1 MIRINLLPHRA
12 AKRALRKREFNL
24 LLIGTLIA
32 GAAVWYLGKL
42 YLDERI
48 AEQQRRN
55 DLLVAENKK
64 LDGQIDEIKKLKEQT
79 QQLLDRKQVVE
90 TLQVN
95 RGASV
100 KLLDQLVR
108 QLPDGVYLK
117 AVKQTGTKVNLVGL
131 AQSNARVSTLMRN
144 LESSPYLMNPELVE
158 IKAVT
163 DRNQQRLNEFSL
175 NISLK
180 GLEDPNAVKA
190 APKPGVPPA
199 ATAPSSREKVM
210 KRSRSKGTP

>member
-24 LLIGTLIA
+24 ILLGTLV
-32 GAAVWYLGKL
+32 GVAALWYVGKL

-48 AEQQRRN
+48 ASQQRRN

-64 LDGQIDEIKKLKEQT
+64 LTEQIDEIKKLKDQT
-79 QQLLDRKQVVE
+79 AALLARKQVVE

-95 RGASV
+95 RSASV

-117 AVKQTGTKVNLVGL
+117 AVKQTGQKINLIGI

-144 LESSPYLMNPELVE
+144 LESSPYLQSAELVE
-158 IKAVT
+158 IKAVN
-163 DRNQQRLNEFSL
+163 DKNQQRTNEFSL

-180 GLEDPNAVKA
+180 GIE
-190 APKPGVPPA
+190 APTKPGPTPA
-199 ATAPSSREKVM
+199 TAANPAAPSSREKVM
-210 KRSRSKGTP
+210 QAITK

>member
-12 AKRALRKREFNL
+12 AKRALRKREFNVVL
-24 LLIGTLIA
+24 LGTAIIA
-32 GAAVWYLGKL
+32 AALWYVGKL

-48 AEQQRRN
+48 ASQQRRN
-55 DLLVAENKK
+55 DYLIAENKK
-64 LDGQIDEIKKLKEQT
+64 LTEQIDEIKKLKEQT
-79 QQLLDRKQVVE
+79 DALLARKQVVE

-95 RGASV
+95 RSASV
-100 KLLDQLVR
+100 KLLDQLAR

-117 AVKQTGTKVNLVGL
+117 AIKQVGQKINLSGY

-144 LESSPYLMNPELVE
+144 LESSPYLQNAELVE

-163 DRNQQRLNEFSL
+163 DKNQQRMNEFSL

-180 GLEDPNAVKA
+180 GSEQPAPGAAVATKA
-190 APKPGVPPA
+190 AAAPA
-199 ATAPSSREKVM
+199 PTSRDKVM
-210 KRSRSKGTP
+210 QAITK

>member
-1 MIRINLLPHRA
+1 MIRINLLPHREM
-12 AKRALRKREFNL
+12 KRAVRRREFNFI
-24 LLIGTLIA
+24 LIGVLC
-32 GAAVWYLGKL
+32 GVAALWYVGKL

-48 AEQQRRN
+48 ASQQRRN
-55 DLLVAENKK
+55 DFLVVENKK
-64 LDGQIDEIKKLKEQT
+64 LTEQIDEIKKLKEQT
-79 QQLLDRKQVVE
+79 AALLARKSVVE

-100 KLLDQLVR
+100 KLVDQLVR

-117 AVKQTGTKVNLVGL
+117 SVKQTGQKVNLIGL

-144 LESSPYLMNPELVE
+144 LESSPYLEKPELVE

-163 DRNQQRLNEFSL
+163 DRNQRVNEFSL

-180 GLEDPNAVKA
+180 GLEKVPEKSASTGA
-190 APKPGVPPA
+190 APTAV
-199 ATAPSSREKVM
+199 APSSRDKVM
-210 KRSRSKGTP
+210 QAITK

>member
-1 MIRINLLPHRA
+1 MIRINLLPHREM
-12 AKRALRKREFNL
+12 KRAVRRREFNFIL
-24 LLIGTLIA
+24 LGVLVGC
-32 GAAVWYLGKL
+32 AALWYVGKI

-48 AEQQRRN
+48 ASQQRRN

-64 LDGQIDEIKKLKEQT
+64 LTEQIDEIKKLKEQT
-79 QQLLDRKQVVE
+79 SALLARKSVVE

-95 RGASV
+95 RSASV
-100 KLLDQLVR
+100 KLVDQLVR

-117 AVKQTGTKVNLVGL
+117 AIKQTGQKVNMVGL

-144 LESSPYLMNPELVE
+144 LESSPYLEKPELVE

-163 DRNQQRLNEFSL
+163 DRNQRANEFSL

-180 GLEDPNAVKA
+180 GLEA
-190 APKPGVPPA
+190 APAKSAVSGA
-199 ATAPSSREKVM
+199 AAAVAPSSREKVM
-210 KRSRSKGTP
+210 QAITK

>member
-12 AKRALRKREFNL
+12 AKRALRKREFNFL
-24 LLIGTLIA
+24 VVGTLIA
-32 GAAVWYLGKL
+32 GAAIWYLGKL
-42 YLDERI
+42 YFDERI

-64 LDGQIDEIKKLKEQT
+64 LDAQIDEIKKLKEQT
-79 QQLLDRKQVVE
+79 AQLLARKQVVE

-144 LESSPYLMNPELVE
+144 LEASPYLANPELVE

-163 DRNQQRLNEFSL
+163 DRNQRLNEFSL

-180 GLEDPNAVKA
+180 GLEDPNATKS
-190 APKPGVPPA
+190 APKPSGGPA
-199 ATAPSSREKVM
+199 APTSREKVM
-210 KRSRSKGTP
+210 QAITK

>member
-12 AKRALRKREFNL
+12 AKRALKKREFNFL
-24 LLIGTLIA
+24 LLGTVIA
-32 GAAVWYLGKL
+32 AAAAWYLGKL
-42 YLDERI
+42 YLDEQI
-48 AEQQRRN
+48 SAQQRRN
-55 DLLVAENKK
+55 DLLVAETKK
-64 LDGQIDEIKKLKEQT
+64 LDGQIEEIKKLKEQT
-79 QQLLDRKQVVE
+79 AQLLARKQVVE

-95 RGASV
+95 RAASV

-117 AVKQTGTKVNLVGL
+117 AIKQTGNKINMVGF

-144 LESSPYLMNPELVE
+144 LESSPYLTSAELVE

-163 DRNQQRLNEFSL
+163 ERNQRLNEFSL

-190 APKPGVPPA
+190 AAGGAPPA
-199 ATAPSSREKVM
+199 PTAAPSSREKVM
-210 KRSRSKGTP
+210 QAITK

>member
-12 AKRALRKREFNL
+12 AKRALRKREFNFIL
-24 LLIGTLIA
+24 LGTVIGV
-32 GAAVWYLGKL
+32 AALWYVGKL

-48 AEQQRRN
+48 ASQQRRN
-55 DLLVAENKK
+55 DLLVVENKK
-64 LDGQIDEIKKLKEQT
+64 LTEQIDEIKKLKDQT
-79 QQLLDRKQVVE
+79 AALLARKQVVE

-95 RGASV
+95 RSASV

-117 AVKQTGTKVNLVGL
+117 SVKQNGQKINLVGI

-144 LESSPYLMNPELVE
+144 LESSPYLQSAELVE
-158 IKAVT
+158 IKAVS
-163 DRNQQRLNEFSL
+163 DKNQQRTNEFSL

-180 GLEDPNAVKA
+180 GIEAPTNASPTAAKA
-190 APKPGVPPA
+190 AA
-199 ATAPSSREKVM
+199 AAAPTSREKVM
-210 KRSRSKGTP
+210 QAITK